1 MHFLMRSVA
10 LVCFPGGFGTLDEL
24 FEVMTLTQTGK
35 VRKRPIVLV
44 GREFWTRLVNFDWL
58 VETGMISRGRS
69 AAVPPRRQRRRGLAG
84 PGAGLRARRARA
96 PKRASSPMTSDRCL
110 MKKDISLIGAPTD
123 IGAGARGASMGP
135 EALRVAGIVPILE
148 GHGLAVIDRG
158 NLVGPANP
166 WLPPVDG
173 YRHLAEV
180 VAWNQRGARGGVCR
194 TAGWAGCRSCSAA
207 TTAWASAASARWR
220 GIAARPARSC
230 ACSGSTRTPT
240 STPASLT
247 PSGNVHG
254 MPVAC
259 LCGFGPQPLI
269 EIGGT
274 VPAISPKWVRQ
285 IGIRSVDAGEKR
297 FVHEQGL
304 EVFDMR
310 YIDEMGMRHAMELAL
325 ATLDANTHLH
335 VSFDVDFLD
344 PDIAPGVGTT
354 VPGGPT
360 YREAQL
366 CMEMIADTGK
376 LASLDVMELNPA
388 LDVRNKTA
396 ELAVDLIESLFGKST
411 LMRARP

>member
-1 MHFLMRSVA
+1 MNL
-10 LVCFPGGFGTLDEL
+10 
-24 FEVMTLTQTGK
+24 
-35 VRKRPIVLV
+35 
-44 GREFWTRLVNFDWL
+44 
-58 VETGMISRGRS
+58 
-69 AAVPPRRQRRRGLAG
+69 
-84 PGAGLRARRARA
+84 
-96 PKRASSPMTSDRCL
+96 
-110 MKKDISLIGAPTD
+110 DISLIGAPTD

-135 EALRVAGIVPILE
+135 EALRVAGIVAVLQ
-148 GHGLAVIDRG
+148 GHGLSVIDRG

-180 VAWNQRGARGGVCR
+180 VQWNRAVHDAMYAELDLGRLPILLGGDHCLGIGSISAVARHCR
-194 TAGWAGCRSCSAA
+194 DKGKKLRVLWLDAHADFNTSA
-207 TTAWASAASARWR
+207 
-220 GIAARPARSC
+220 
-230 ACSGSTRTPT
+230 
-240 STPASLT
+240 LT
-247 PSGNVHG
+247 PSGNIHG

-259 LCGFGPQPLI
+259 LCGLGPPDLI

-274 VPAISPKWVRQ
+274 VPAINPKVIRQ

-297 FVHEQGL
+297 LVQDQDL

-310 YIDEMGMRHAMELAL
+310 FIDEMGMRTAMDLAL
-325 ATLDANTHLH
+325 ATIDADTHLH